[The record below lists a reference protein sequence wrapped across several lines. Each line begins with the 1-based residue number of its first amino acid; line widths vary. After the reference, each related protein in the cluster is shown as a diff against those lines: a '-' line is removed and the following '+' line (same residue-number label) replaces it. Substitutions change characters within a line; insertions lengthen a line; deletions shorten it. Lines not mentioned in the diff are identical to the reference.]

1 MSSVYVLVQVE
12 KEVTELMHKA
22 LKYCDL
28 EHNTVRLPQCQY
40 RAATVHHRL
49 ASLYHNAYRN
59 QVRTLYEYGAR

>member
-12 KEVTELMHKA
+12 KEVTDLMHKA

-49 ASLYHNAYRN
+49 ASLYHWNDNTDFFSHTVAC
-59 QVRTLYEYGAR
+59 